1 MRYLTLA
8 LFALLVPRPAFC
20 QENVGCP
27 WLNVATASGVL
38 RSSENGTMATLSQ
51 GNKAACSFVYH
62 DATASRELRITMEL
76 VQDPSQALTG
86 YKARCSGIASP
97 LQAIGNEAVTCA
109 ADTKGQGDGEQ
120 VIGRVRNQIFTVT
133 ITTNARNDPSMS
145 RDELGEKTRNIAE
158 QVAGALF

>member
-8 LFALLVPRPAFC
+8 IFVLLTPRPALC
-20 QENVGCP
+20 QANVGCP

-51 GNKAACSFVYH
+51 GSKAACSFVYH

-97 LQAIGNEAVTCA
+97 LQAIGNEAVTC
-109 ADTKGQGDGEQ
+109 
-120 VIGRVRNQIFTVT
+120 
-133 ITTNARNDPSMS
+133 
-145 RDELGEKTRNIAE
+145 
-158 QVAGALF
+158 